1 MSFSVLCVVLRTVF
15 WVVCAVYM
23 LSCVLRM
30 GKVLVGLGI
39 LGIVCDVNCVVC
51 VMCLCAYCVCVV
63 CIGLC

>member
-1 MSFSVLCVVLRTVF
+1 VSFSVLFVVLRIVF

-30 GKVLVGLGI
+30 GKLGI

-51 VMCLCAYCVCVV
+51 VMCVCAY
-63 CIGLC
+63 